1 MQYASVV
8 TPDKQ
13 LLRKRALVRSSQSRR
28 ASGEGRGRVRLHRLA
43 DLSAGTLSPRGSRAP
58 LTLPLSRL
66 PPPRAPLPSASRV
79 RTAPLTRSS
88 MSYNNQCAYCCSPP
102 ATLCAAFA
110 RQDEGRSSRACAH
123 HWPPPSA
130 DPQQPQQAY
139 GNDGKGPQQY
149 GYGGY
154 PQQQG
159 GAAQGYYGP
168 PQGAPYGG
176 QVRQS
181 PCQMRLFRAAVDELS
196 LPPTHPPPLPAPSS
210 VRPPGPLQPPPL
222 VLVPRPHLT
231 TAGASCP
238 PVLLE
243 RCAAYSIRASHSRTA
258 NSPTDSPGTASS
270 PTARHRP

>member
-66 PPPRAPLPSASRV
+66 PPPRAPLPSASR
-79 RTAPLTRSS
+79 
-88 MSYNNQCAYCCSPP
+88 
-102 ATLCAAFA
+102 
-110 RQDEGRSSRACAH
+110 
-123 HWPPPSA
+123 
-130 DPQQPQQAY
+130 PQQAY

-176 QVRQS
+176 QQ
-181 PCQMRLFRAAVDELS
+181 PYGQA
-196 LPPTHPPPLPAPSS
+196 PPMIVQQRPSGGGGGGS
-210 VRPPGPLQPPPL
+210 GCCL
-222 VLVPRPHLT
+222 
-231 TAGASCP
+231 GC
-238 PVLLE
+238 
-243 RCAAYSIRASHSRTA
+243 CAALAACCCLDAIF
-258 NSPTDSPGTASS
+258 
-270 PTARHRP
+270 